1 MTEQLTGTTESRP
14 EEPAREA
21 RAEETRESSNGL
33 LYAIG
38 VGTAFV
44 AGFLLGKRSEQGSLS
59 LGTDD
64 IKRKIWTTPGSSKP
78 DELSGQP
85 AKFTESVGVEETT
98 TKQPSSM
105 GSVAGEEERERE
117 RDEGVEDEGRTES
130 EGTIEETESDKD
142 VTAFSPPTTHGM
154 PMLGLGTYQMD
165 DYDECV
171 ESVKMALEI
180 GYRHIDT
187 AEGYENESAV
197 GDAIAESDVPRDDL
211 FVATKVSPDN
221 LDYDHILTS
230 AEESLDRLG
239 LDYVDLL
246 YVHWPTGEYEATDTL
261 KAFAELRDEGLIE
274 EIGVSNFT
282 VDLLEEAVNVA
293 EEPIFA
299 NQVEMHP
306 LLPQENLREFCAQ
319 DDIDVELVA
328 YSPIAR
334 GDVGDVDELQ
344 EIAEKHDATPAR
356 VSLAWCREK
365 DVTTIPKATS
375 REHLRENWLSLGV
388 ELDDED
394 MERIDDIDR
403 AERLVDPD
411 RAPWN
416 E

>member
-1 MTEQLTGTTESRP
+1 
-14 EEPAREA
+14 
-21 RAEETRESSNGL
+21 
-33 LYAIG
+33 
-38 VGTAFV
+38 
-44 AGFLLGKRSEQGSLS
+44 
-59 LGTDD
+59 
-64 IKRKIWTTPGSSKP
+64 
-78 DELSGQP
+78 
-85 AKFTESVGVEETT
+85 
-98 TKQPSSM
+98 
-105 GSVAGEEERERE
+105 
-117 RDEGVEDEGRTES
+117 
-130 EGTIEETESDKD
+130 
-142 VTAFSPPTTHGM
+142 M